1 MCIRDRWLAFRSAT
15 VLKRLEYRLSKILSR
30 LHILDGLLVAF
41 LNLDEIIRIV
51 REEAKPKAVIM
62 TKFKVSNEQ
71 AEAILDTRL
80 RQLVRLEEEKIQ
92 GERDALRAECGSLE
106 DIIKS
111 KTKLK
116 NLLKKELLDDSL
128 TFGDERRSI
137 IVEREDAAAFSDKDL
152 ISSEQILVVL
162 SSNGWVR
169 AAKGHDTNPS
179 DLNYRSGD
187 EYLASAP
194 GRSNQDTIFMDSF
207 GRTYTLASHTLPS
220 ARGQGEP
227 LTGRVNPPDGASFT
241 GVIIGEPAQQF
252 LVASDAGYGFIT
264 SLANMVTKNKSGK
277 SIIAVP
283 KGSFSMQP
291 LLINDLDQEF
301 VAAFTNEGRLLI
313 FPLKDLPVMAKGKGI
328 KIINIPSGR
337 SRDRTEIMSFLL
349 VFSESDT
356 LVVSSGKRT
365 ISLKIGELKH
375 YRGERARRGLKL
387 PRGFQKIDGI
397 ERLSKA

>member
-1 MCIRDRWLAFRSAT
+1 MCIRDR
-15 VLKRLEYRLSKILSR
+15 
-30 LHILDGLLVAF
+30 
-41 LNLDEIIRIV
+41 
-51 REEAKPKAVIM
+51 
-62 TKFKVSNEQ
+62 
-71 AEAILDTRL
+71 
-80 RQLVRLEEEKIQ
+80 
-92 GERDALRAECGSLE
+92 
-106 DIIKS
+106 
-111 KTKLK
+111 
-116 NLLKKELLDDSL
+116 
-128 TFGDERRSI
+128 
-137 IVEREDAAAFSDKDL
+137 
-152 ISSEQILVVL
+152 
-162 SSNGWVR
+162 
-169 AAKGHDTNPS
+169 
-179 DLNYRSGD
+179 
-187 EYLASAP
+187 
-194 GRSNQDTIFMDSF
+194 DSF

-291 LLINDLDQEF
+291 LLINDVDHEF
-301 VAAFTNEGRLLI
+301 VAACTNEGRLLI
-313 FPLKDLPVMAKGKGI
+313 FPLKDLPIMAKGKGI